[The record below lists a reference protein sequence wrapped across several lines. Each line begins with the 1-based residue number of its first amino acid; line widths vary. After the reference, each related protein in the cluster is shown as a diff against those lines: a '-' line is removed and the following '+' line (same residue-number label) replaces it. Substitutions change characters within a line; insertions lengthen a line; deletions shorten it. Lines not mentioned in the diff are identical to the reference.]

1 MKPTLPDDR
10 ELEKMS
16 SEVSERY
23 RPAAEDEPPAR
34 LDAVVLAAARREV
47 EQPRQRRNWQVPAS
61 IAAVLVVGVSLVLLV
76 RDNEPPLPS
85 LDRPAADEAKLAKSA
100 PPQLAMKTQP
110 KVREDFHREDRPSR
124 ERSAR
129 PDREP
134 VAPRDEVTL
143 KQESV
148 LQEKESAA
156 TGVPAQPAPAP
167 AAPAV
172 AGLAKPAE
180 EEQSRIT
187 ASSEVAPDKKVK
199 AAADAAPE
207 SRASAQTLRKKDG
220 AVLPV
225 QPQQWLRRIDVL
237 LQDGKEVE
245 AREQMVDF
253 RKQFPDY
260 PLSQRLQALLPSP
273 DQR

>member
-1 MKPTLPDDR
+1 MKPTLPEDR
-10 ELEKMS
+10 ELEKVS

-23 RPAAEDEPPAR
+23 RAAAQDEPPAR
-34 LDAVVLAAARREV
+34 LDAAVLATARREV
-47 EQPRQRRNWQVPAS
+47 EPPRQRRNWRMPAS
-61 IAAVLVVGVSLVLLV
+61 IAAMLVVCASLVLLV

-85 LDRPAADEAKLAKSA
+85 LDGPAADEAKLAKSA

-110 KVREDFHREDRPSR
+110 KPRAEFHREDRPSR

-129 PDREP
+129 SDREP
-134 VAPRDEVTL
+134 AAPRDEVAV
-143 KQESV
+143 KQEGA
-148 LQEKESAA
+148 LQEKENA
-156 TGVPAQPAPAP
+156 TSGVSVQPAPAP
-167 AAPAV
+167 AAPAI

-180 EEQSRIT
+180 GEQSRIA
-187 ASSEVAPDKKVK
+187 ASSEVTPDKKVK

-207 SRASAQTLRKKDG
+207 SRAGAQTLHKKDG

-225 QPQQWLRRIDVL
+225 QPQDWLRRIDDL

-245 AREQMVDF
+245 AREQLVDF

-260 PLSQRLQALLPSP
+260 PLSQRLQALLPP